1 MSPNSKKEGLRAHF
15 PKLFSSPSAGSASS
29 SSAASLPLGLAPSLV
44 AAAATTPFPE
54 IYNSAAT
61 TMSTASCLPPT
72 TLISS
77 PLGS

>member
-15 PKLFSSPSAGSASS
+15 PKLFSSPSASA

-61 TMSTASCLPPT
+61 TMSTAPCLPPT